1 MYLPVSPCISA
12 QAGAPRARYI
22 SLYLHVAPCI
32 SLYLPISPHKVT
44 ARRKGL
50 PLDTME
56 ISTDVTQL
64 EPAAVAAQPED
75 GTYVHGFLMEG
86 ARWDRTRGVISDS
99 VPKVLHDPM
108 PVIHVRGVT
117 ADEKDTSGAYICPVY
132 TTTIRGPT
140 FTFSAPMRSDRPA
153 HVWVLAAVCLVM
165 QPDQ

>member
-1 MYLPVSPCISA
+1 M
-12 QAGAPRARYI
+12 G
-22 SLYLHVAPCI
+22 
-32 SLYLPISPHKVT
+32 PIATCVQVT

-64 EPAAVAAQPED
+64 EPDAVAQQPED
-75 GTYVHGFLMEG
+75 GTYVHGLLMEG
-86 ARWDRTRGVISDS
+86 ARWDRARGVISDS
-99 VPKVLHDPM
+99 VPKVLHDAM

-117 ADEKDTSGAYICPVY
+117 ADEKDTTGAYICPVY

>member
-1 MYLPVSPCISA
+1 M
-12 QAGAPRARYI
+12 G
-22 SLYLHVAPCI
+22 
-32 SLYLPISPHKVT
+32 PIATCVQVT

-64 EPAAVAAQPED
+64 EPAAVAQQPED

-86 ARWDRTRGVISDS
+86 ARWDRARGVISDS
-99 VPKVLHDPM
+99 APKVRTTLTLTRTRTPNPNPNPNQVLHDAM
-108 PVIHVRGVT
+108 PVIHVRGIT
-117 ADEKDTSGAYICPVY
+117 ADEKDTTGAYICPVY

-140 FTFSAPMRSDRPA
+140 FTFEAPMRSDRPA

>member
-1 MYLPVSPCISA
+1 M
-12 QAGAPRARYI
+12 Q
-22 SLYLHVAPCI
+22 
-32 SLYLPISPHKVT
+32 VT

-99 VPKVLHDPM
+99 VPKVLHVLRVNSGFRKQFELRAM
-108 PVIHVRGVT
+108 ALAEREMVRW
-117 ADEKDTSGAYICPVY
+117 
-132 TTTIRGPT
+132 R
-140 FTFSAPMRSDRPA
+140 SAG
-153 HVWVLAAVCLVM
+153 
-165 QPDQ
+165 

>member
-1 MYLPVSPCISA
+1 
-12 QAGAPRARYI
+12 
-22 SLYLHVAPCI
+22 
-32 SLYLPISPHKVT
+32 
-44 ARRKGL
+44 
-50 PLDTME
+50 ME

-140 FTFSAPMRSDRPA
+140 FIFSGPLSTKKDPKT
-153 HVWVLAAVCLVM
+153 WILAGVALVC
-165 QPDQ
+165 QPD

>member
-1 MYLPVSPCISA
+1 MFRCAIGTSQCVRALS
-12 QAGAPRARYI
+12 PRAC
-22 SLYLHVAPCI
+22 VQ
-32 SLYLPISPHKVT
+32 VT

-117 ADEKDTSGAYICPVY
+117 ADEKDTSKSRG
-132 TTTIRGPT
+132 IRI
-140 FTFSAPMRSDRPA
+140 
-153 HVWVLAAVCLVM
+153 VK
-165 QPDQ
+165 

>member
-1 MYLPVSPCISA
+1 M
-12 QAGAPRARYI
+12 G
-22 SLYLHVAPCI
+22 
-32 SLYLPISPHKVT
+32 PIATCVQVT

-64 EPAAVAAQPED
+64 EPAAVAQQPED

-86 ARWDRTRGVISDS
+86 ARWDRARGVISDS
-99 VPKVLHDPM
+99 VPKVLHDAM

-117 ADEKDTSGAYICPVY
+117 ADEKDTTGAYICPVY